1 MYGGKEVLIQNNT
14 PLLQLKANGEWFC
27 GLQVGYPTPAFNEAL
42 LHVTVVKLLFFKI
55 ITGTLDLWTCK

>member
-27 GLQVGYPTPAFNEAL
+27 GFQVGYPTPAFNEAL
-42 LHVTVVKLLFFKI
+42 LLCNSCEASIFQSSNRNIGFVDV
-55 ITGTLDLWTCK
+55 

>member
-1 MYGGKEVLIQNNT
+1 MYGGKEVLIRNNT

-42 LHVTVVKLLFFKI
+42 LHVTAVKLLFSNGNIGFV
-55 ITGTLDLWTCK
+55 DV

>member
-42 LHVTVVKLLFFKI
+42 LEYM
-55 ITGTLDLWTCK
+55 